1 MKIDGCE
8 QWACLFDKSEPSS
21 LIDQLPHMF
30 VIKDLV
36 VDVTN
41 FYNQDEEDRATAT
54 WFCVFC
60 GLSDSP
66 SLFF

>member
-1 MKIDGCE
+1 MVASNGL
-8 QWACLFDKSEPSS
+8 ACLTRIDKSEPSS

-41 FYNQDEEDRATAT
+41 FYNQDEEDRAT

-60 GLSDSP
+60 GVSV
-66 SLFF
+66 FFS